1 MLLPLKVH
9 SLFWVR
15 SCEHDTEYIISSSYL
30 PCPHASLT
38 SKPDPLYVHLYY
50 SAPTDDAFAKL
61 PNGTLDELLL
71 PENLDKLTNIL
82 LNHVIDGAV
91 DGSMLTGGTEETLSG
106 NTVEAVV
113 NDDGSISININ
124 DSKANVLLADVDASN
139 GIIHAID
146 EVLLPP

>member
-15 SCEHDTEYIISSSYL
+15 SCEHDTEYIISSSYF

-38 SKPDPLYVHLYY
+38 SKPDPLYLHLYY

-61 PNGTLDELLL
+61 PNGTVDTLLL
-71 PENLDKLTNIL
+71 PENIDKLTNIL
-82 LNHVIDGAV
+82 LTHVIDGAV
-91 DGSMLTGGTEETLSG
+91 NSTMLNGGTVETLSG

-113 NDDGSISININ
+113 NDDGSISFNIN
-124 DSKANVLLADVDASN
+124 GSNANVILADVDASN

-146 EVLLPP
+146 VVLLPP